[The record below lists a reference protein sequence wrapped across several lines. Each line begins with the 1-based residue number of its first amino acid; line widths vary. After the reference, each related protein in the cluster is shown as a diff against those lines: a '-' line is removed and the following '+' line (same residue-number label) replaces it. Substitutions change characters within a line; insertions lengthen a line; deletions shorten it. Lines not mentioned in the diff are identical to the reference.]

1 MKIQVI
7 GSGCPTCKKLHEL
20 TDQAVKELK
29 INEEVEYTTD
39 IQQLL
44 EMGVMSSPVLA
55 IDGKPVSVGTVPNIE
70 KIKDLISGS
79 IDK

>member
-7 GSGCPTCKKLHEL
+7 GSGCQTCKKLHEL